1 MKDDNDDDT
10 DEGLDDDTDEGLD
23 DDNESQVM
31 FLAEVR

>member
-10 DEGLDDDTDEGLD
+10 DEGLDNDTDEGLD